1 MELRT
6 NIKFVVNKF
15 KDKKI
20 YRIII
25 IKNIIEKI
33 NKIIIIENFTYIKQE
48 NIKLF
53 I

>member
-20 YRIII
+20 YRII
-25 IKNIIEKI
+25 IIEKI